1 MAIFSHNR
9 HHWAYVW
16 IPAVGS
22 IVWCG
27 TLLAMIVTWA
37 AQGKPIYVSEDG
49 TIPYISDIGADI
61 LKPLFIVGCSFN
73 GVSLVLALTIER
85 ILRHRGRLVPSMR
98 KREAAFSYLAILG
111 SIIGGAGVIL
121 LSIFD
126 TKRHPSLHRGFL
138 LMFLVGV
145 VISAFFTIG
154 EYMWLSKD
162 YPMYDNL
169 KKAYIAKA
177 IITTILVVC
186 AIVFGITLYTDGNV
200 GGIFEWIIAFGYTF
214 YLLSFAYDL
223 RLSKGAHRGQFSHEQ
238 LMLERERHQMA
249 QV

>member
-1 MAIFSHNR
+1 
-9 HHWAYVW
+9 
-16 IPAVGS
+16 
-22 IVWCG
+22 
-27 TLLAMIVTWA
+27 
-37 AQGKPIYVSEDG
+37 
-49 TIPYISDIGADI
+49 
-61 LKPLFIVGCSFN
+61 
-73 GVSLVLALTIER
+73 
-85 ILRHRGRLVPSMR
+85 MR

-111 SIIGGAGVIL
+111 SVIGGAGVIL

-154 EYMWLSKD
+154 GVCNFSSLLELSTSSSCPVVDHGALLFVQYMWLSKD
-162 YPMYDNL
+162 YPMYDTL

-177 IITTILVVC
+177 IITTILVAC

-200 GGIFEWIIAFGYTF
+200 GGKHAFFSSCHTLPQFVSLLLFLSLTDIFCVTGIFEWIIAFGYTF

-223 RLSKGAHRGQFSHEQ
+223 RLSKGAHAGQFSHEQ